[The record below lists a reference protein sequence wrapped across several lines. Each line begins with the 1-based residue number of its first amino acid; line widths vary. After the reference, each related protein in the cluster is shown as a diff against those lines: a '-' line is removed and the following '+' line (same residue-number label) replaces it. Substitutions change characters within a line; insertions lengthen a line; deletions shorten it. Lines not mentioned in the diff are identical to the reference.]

1 MDRLLRR
8 VLGLVEEILYGGAD
22 LLVRTGRHRHRYQAG
37 AEGEDPFDR
46 PSFSDV

>member
-22 LLVRTGRHRHRYQAG
+22 LLVRTGRHSDRYH

-46 PSFSDV
+46 PSSSDT